1 MTTKPVVEYFMLVL
15 ATSTMPV
22 LTFSRCLLASAAI
35 FWLVC
40 LGADVACGL
49 QKNPR
54 LDPTAALCFFGAVA
68 AAFIAGAVYGR
79 EAEYEKSQHKM
90 ESKQDLAS
98 QPLLDSEKGENDFF
112 INITISTFITTMNK
126 TNANIDINTL
136 TLPPPISPPPSPSV
150 SRNPAIT
157 MEKSAPTEKQQAS
170 KSAQPDAPEED
181 LDIDPEILAMLEEA
195 NQAYKEGLEEQEAC
209 NREVEEQKDAFDLEF
224 EKAFEEWDAEHSGSE
239 YSAPSV
245 RSYGFA
251 SLPDEYLNLSDDD
264 DRSDRSL
271 SEFFNEIPPVGSRP
285 ILKPKTR
292 VKKLTPAEKAT
303 AAMMPFTVS
312 NPVNTPAI
320 TFPSN
325 PTWGGDP
332 IPSSGQQTLR
342 FMGVTTLVP
351 KLADTTNV
359 ELVNSKSA
367 ANTTPLYSE
376 PDPKELQGRVFE
388 ELTNTQHELAAVG
401 VRNAALEADVRRLEA
416 DRKDMELRFADLEK
430 RLSEK
435 LESDAETQ
443 MAVAKEIQIS
453 RNALTASQ
461 RSCNAMNKENGELRR
476 QVAELANAANNLDKD
491 SNNIRY
497 QVSEL
502 SNRLGFVNG
511 ELDNR
516 TRERDFAVQKMR
528 EAQLQIEEAFA
539 VNNQL
544 RQQIEPLMNKAVA
557 KEVEVTSL
565 QKTLMKA
572 ESEKQDMES
581 NAVAK
586 EVEFKSLQAALA
598 KAGCEN
604 QDMENSAAAKEAEF
618 KDLQAALMKAE
629 SEKQDMGNNAA
640 AKEAEFKGLQE
651 ALTKAES
658 EKQDMENSAA
668 AKEVE
673 FKDLQMA
680 LAKAESEKQ
689 DLELIAQEKEEKL
702 RAQEKQAEGKEDKT
716 TLAWEKKCVLAEE
729 KTRLVEIKA
738 EAYEQ
743 DYYDAKKQYNI
754 AAAKAMEL
762 TDTMNELKTGAEQ
775 KKAEIS
781 QLTQTVAKLSDA
793 YQGLQSSTNDK
804 IAKLKDD
811 YEAVKH
817 EKKYID
823 GLLDDANDECT
834 ALNKLDA
841 RNKMRIEELEEAL
854 KEETDMTALLQER
867 VRQER
872 LNAEDELHGPRIAD
886 LRRLQTTT
894 RSPRQN
900 NRYMV
905 PTLDKQL
912 AAWKKDNRSSELFME
927 EQRRIL
933 KANPLTPM
941 KPLRKPKDSS
951 GFREE
956 TASDFDDSSL
966 TAVERS
972 VYSDGSVSE
981 PDDNSESDNDLA
993 NVTYYQPD
1001 FDEDI
1006 AGDTKTDV
1014 VEKVVYV
1021 DKEVIVDKIIEHTVH
1036 KTRSPVWVFLYVY
1049 VDLWTIFAHS
1059 YPDFITSVRRLHPVD
1074 LWTTFAHT
1082 YPGLVAFI
1090 RHFHPQNIA
1099 GIFSSGIPS
1108 NANRLNRINPL
1119 TRKPM
1124 TIDIKPQPKNLSTTT
1139 AESQPETPTTAKP
1152 ELPTQDVVII
1162 HKLPPFWP
1170 NLITALLQL
1179 LLLYLLYESI
1189 CILSQRRIWLSAN
1202 DVTRGAVAR
1211 FWGREVGFIGV
1222 AARPANWFVFK
1233 RLCFWMIRGTGY
1245 SFAIPG

>member
-1 MTTKPVVEYFMLVL
+1 MNN
-15 ATSTMPV
+15 TS
-22 LTFSRCLLASAAI
+22 
-35 FWLVC
+35 
-40 LGADVACGL
+40 
-49 QKNPR
+49 
-54 LDPTAALCFFGAVA
+54 
-68 AAFIAGAVYGR
+68 
-79 EAEYEKSQHKM
+79 
-90 ESKQDLAS
+90 
-98 QPLLDSEKGENDFF
+98 
-112 INITISTFITTMNK
+112 
-126 TNANIDINTL
+126 ANIDINYL
-136 TLPPPISPPPSPSV
+136 TLPPPISPPPSPSF
-150 SRNPAIT
+150 SRKPAIT
-157 MEKSAPTEKQQAS
+157 MEKSAPTEKQQPS

-181 LDIDPEILAMLEEA
+181 LDIDPEVLAMLEEA

-209 NREVEEQKDAFDLEF
+209 NREFGEQKDAFDLEF

-285 ILKPKTR
+285 ILKPKSR
-292 VKKLTPAEKAT
+292 VKRLTPAEKAT

-312 NPVNTPAI
+312 NPESIPTI
-320 TFPSN
+320 SFPYN

-332 IPSSGQQTLR
+332 IPSSGQQTLT

-367 ANTTPLYSE
+367 ANTTPLYTE

-416 DRKDMELRFADLEK
+416 DRRDMELRFADLEK

-443 MAVAKEIQIS
+443 IAVAKEIQIS

-461 RSCNAMNKENGELRR
+461 RSCNAMNKENAELRR
-476 QVAELANAANNLDKD
+476 QVSELANAANNLDKD

-502 SNRLGFVNG
+502 SNHVGFVNG
-511 ELDNR
+511 ELDKR
-516 TRERDFAVQKMR
+516 TRERDFAVEKLR
-528 EAQLQIEEAFA
+528 EAQLQVEEAFA

-565 QKTLMKA
+565 QTALIKA
-572 ESEKQDMES
+572 ESEKQHLENSAAAREAEFKDLQTAFTNAESEKQQMENNS
-581 NAVAK
+581 AAK
-586 EVEFKSLQAALA
+586 EAEFKSLQAALT
-598 KAGCEN
+598 KAECEN

-629 SEKQDMGNNAA
+629 SENQDMKSRAA

-716 TLAWEKKCVLAEE
+716 TPAWEKKCVLAEE
-729 KTRLVEIKA
+729 KTRLAEIKA

-762 TDTMNELKTGAEQ
+762 TDTMNELKAGAEQ

-841 RNKMRIEELEEAL
+841 RNKKRIEELEEAL

-872 LNAEDELHGPRIAD
+872 LNSEDELHGPRIAD

-894 RSPRQN
+894 RSPRKN

-912 AAWKKDNRSSELFME
+912 AAWKKDNRSSEMFME

-951 GFREE
+951 GFQEE
-956 TASDFDDSSL
+956 TTSEFDDSSL

-1059 YPDFITSVRRLHPVD
+1059 YPDFVTSMRRFHPVD
-1074 LWTTFAHT
+1074 LWTTFAQS
-1082 YPGLVAFI
+1082 YPGLVTFI
-1090 RHFHPQNIA
+1090 RRFHPRNIA
-1099 GIFSSGIPS
+1099 GSLSSGIPS
-1108 NANRLNRINPL
+1108 KVNRLNRLNRL
-1119 TRKPM
+1119 NRKPM
-1124 TIDIKPQPKNLSTTT
+1124 TIDVKPQPKDLSTT
-1139 AESQPETPTTAKP
+1139 ELQPETPTTAKP
-1152 ELPTQDVVII
+1152 ELPTQDAVII
-1162 HKLPPFWP
+1162 H
-1170 NLITALLQL
+1170 
-1179 LLLYLLYESI
+1179 
-1189 CILSQRRIWLSAN
+1189 
-1202 DVTRGAVAR
+1202 
-1211 FWGREVGFIGV
+1211 
-1222 AARPANWFVFK
+1222 
-1233 RLCFWMIRGTGY
+1233 
-1245 SFAIPG
+1245 